1 MRISIPQKLE
11 SVLRKVTKFV
21 ILPSHLL
28 EQFEEMEPTARID
41 RRDRPMDLA
50 IFEPGSTGCKVEVF
64 SWLARKVLSP
74 LLILD
79 GFLPEDH
86 TIRFMNSWV

>member
-64 SWLARKVLSP
+64 FLVSKESIVSVTYLGW
-74 LLILD
+74 IL
-79 GFLPEDH
+79 
-86 TIRFMNSWV
+86 T